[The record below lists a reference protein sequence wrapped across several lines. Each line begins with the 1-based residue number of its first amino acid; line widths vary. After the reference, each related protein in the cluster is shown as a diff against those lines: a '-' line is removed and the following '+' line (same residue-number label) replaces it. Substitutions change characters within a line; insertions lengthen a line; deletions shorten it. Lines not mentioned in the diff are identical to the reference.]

1 METVLVTGASSGIG
15 LELARCFAADKSDLI
30 LVARNTEAL
39 ENLASEL
46 REQFSVQVQVLT
58 ADLAQPESPQQIFDE
73 LKGRG
78 LAVDVLV
85 NNAGF
90 GLQGEFQNLPL
101 RRQTDMIQVNIS
113 ALVGLTGLFLPAMI
127 QRNRGG
133 ILNVGSVAG
142 YLPGPRMAV
151 YFATKGFVRSFSDG
165 LIEDLR
171 GTDVTV
177 TNLAPGSTATNF
189 SAVARGHLKRSKKSP
204 VIMSAAA
211 VAQSGYEG
219 FRRRKAV
226 VIPGASNWMLS
237 HVVAKFLP
245 RAMIRRLIGK
255 FRELQH
261 NTPDK
266 TV

>member
-30 LVARNTEAL
+30 LVARSTVAL
-39 ENLASEL
+39 EKLASEL
-46 REQFSVQVQVLT
+46 REEFSVQVHVLT
-58 ADLAQPESPQQIFDE
+58 ADLSKPESSQQIFDE

-85 NNAGF
+85 NNAGY
-90 GLQGEFQNLPL
+90 GLHGEFQNLPL
-101 RRQTDMIQVNIS
+101 RRQTDMIQVNVA
-113 ALVGLTGLFLPAMI
+113 ALVELTGLFLPAMI
-127 QRNRGG
+127 QRKRGG

-142 YLPGPRMAV
+142 YFPGPRMAV

-171 GTDVTV
+171 GTGVTV
-177 TNLAPGSTATNF
+177 TNLAPGPTATNF
-189 SAVARGHLKRSKKSP
+189 SAVARGHYKRSIKSP
-204 VIMSAAA
+204 IMMSATT
-211 VAQSGYEG
+211 VAQSGYQG
-219 FRRRKAV
+219 FRRGKAV

-245 RAMIRRLIGK
+245 RALIRRFIGK
-255 FRELQH
+255 Y
-261 NTPDK
+261 NTLDK